1 MEQPVDLELAK
12 KLKVEGYSKP
22 CEYFWQ
28 DCYLPFSPSG
38 LKKKQGW

>member
-28 DCYLPFSPSG
+28 DCDLPFSPSG